1 VNCETS
7 HRYLLALE
15 RPDAPPPD
23 LRSHLAVCAA
33 CRDWHARLLQME
45 REAAQIPVP
54 APREKNAFVERFL
67 AEGRPATAPALRDEK
82 SGKTVPAVLRFPS
95 DAQPSLANGSLKSGK
110 RERGLQKMAV
120 AVALAAALLLV
131 TFGIWA
137 WQRGNNSTPVNPN
150 SPERLSAL
158 EQRLRD
164 TPRWAEAQTPNT
176 RLEVLSHL
184 ADETN
189 DKAQS
194 LARTGTTEGLAAEV
208 RLYREIID
216 RITAREALE
225 VAPADR
231 ERVLSPIVHRLAEV
245 ESQAGRLALE
255 VPAASTPLRELAA
268 AAREG
273 GGQLRAILRQRA

>member
-1 VNCETS
+1 MNCETS
-7 HRYLLALE
+7 HRCLLSLE
-15 RPDAPPPD
+15 CPDAPPPD
-23 LRSHLAVCAA
+23 LCSHLAVCAA

-45 REAAQIPVP
+45 QQAAQLPVP

-67 AEGRPATAPALRDEK
+67 AEGRSVTAPAVRDEDA
-82 SGKTVPAVLRFPS
+82 GKDGPSLLRFPPVG
-95 DAQPSLANGSLKSGK
+95 QPSLVNGSLKTGK

-131 TFGIWA
+131 TLGIWA
-137 WQRGNNSTPVNPN
+137 WQRGNGSTPGNPN
-150 SPERLSAL
+150 TPEKLSAL

-164 TPRWAEAQTPNT
+164 TPRWAEARTPDT

-189 DKAQS
+189 DKARS

-245 ESQAGRLALE
+245 ESEAGRLADK
-255 VPAASTPLRELAA
+255 VPSAATPLRELAA